1 MFLDMIRCSQQ
12 TMPPNLVSVDS
23 DNHGSGQISHVDEH
37 CSQKVTGTSSEGNT
51 EAPETSNKSKEKV
64 CRDICNTVPSM
75 EETESWLGDQ
85 TQHDRSLSYS
95 GSHCEA
101 SGDGASTDPKRFQN
115 HVRRQSTNSV
125 SELRESETSD
135 YYNSNNSKS
144 HHDKRIARGG

>member
-1 MFLDMIRCSQQ
+1 MHIFLDMIRCSQQ
-12 TMPPNLVSVDS
+12 TTPPNPVSADS
-23 DNHGSGQISHVDEH
+23 DNHGSSQISYVDEH
-37 CSQKVTGTSSEGNT
+37 CSQKATGTSSEGNT

-101 SGDGASTDPKRFQN
+101 SGDVQLIQKDFK
-115 HVRRQSTNSV
+115 
-125 SELRESETSD
+125 
-135 YYNSNNSKS
+135 
-144 HHDKRIARGG
+144 IM